1 MYIHRE
7 RDTHVRMRKELVHDL
22 HDSTTAATAQDPPRF
37 FLGWQ
42 MSAGFG
48 MDVIAAIA
56 IPYSS
61 KVSPVAGVRHGLR
74 YALQCA

>member
-1 MYIHRE
+1 MYIHRERE

-56 IPYSS
+56 IPCW
-61 KVSPVAGVRHGLR
+61 GVL
-74 YALQCA
+74 YPSIDL

>member
-1 MYIHRE
+1 MCICTYKHICIYIERE

-56 IPYSS
+56 IPCW
-61 KVSPVAGVRHGLR
+61 GVL
-74 YALQCA
+74 YPSIDL